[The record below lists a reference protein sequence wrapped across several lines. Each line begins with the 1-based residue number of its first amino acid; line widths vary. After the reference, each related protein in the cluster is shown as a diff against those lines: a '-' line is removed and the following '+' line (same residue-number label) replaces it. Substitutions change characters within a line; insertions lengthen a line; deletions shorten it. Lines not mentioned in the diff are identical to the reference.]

1 MPVSWKGTLQQYAGR
16 LHREHAAKTDVRMID
31 FVDAAHPA
39 LLRMWEKRKRGYRAM
54 GYRIA
59 EPSACHH
66 TQLAYTEPM
75 KLVFLETPLF
85 TRLLGDYLTDES
97 YRELQRAL
105 MENPEMGDVMPGT
118 GGFRKV
124 RWEDA
129 RRGKGK
135 RGGLRIIYYYLT
147 ADHQI
152 WLFTLYDKD
161 EAADLTAEEK
171 KVLKKAIQ
179 AELEARRRKP

>member
-1 MPVSWKGTLQQYAGR
+1 
-16 LHREHAAKTDVRMID
+16 
-31 FVDAAHPA
+31 
-39 LLRMWEKRKRGYRAM
+39 
-54 GYRIA
+54 
-59 EPSACHH
+59 
-66 TQLAYTEPM
+66 M

-105 MENPEMGDVMPGT
+105 MENPELGDVMPGT

-124 RWEDA
+124 RWKDA

-135 RGGLRIIYYYLT
+135 RGGLRVIYYYLT
-147 ADHQI
+147 ADRQI
-152 WLFTLYDKD
+152 WFFTLYDKD

-171 KVLKKAIQ
+171 KILKKAIQ
-179 AELEARRRKP
+179 AELEARRRRS